1 MNAETAA
8 CPKRQ
13 AAFIFSTNKMR
24 SAIADER
31 KTDEKDLF

>member
-1 MNAETAA
+1 MLRL
-8 CPKRQ
+8 PLVRKDKRL
-13 AAFIFSTNKMR
+13 FIFSTNKMR